1 MNALKM
7 LLQRLFDY
15 DEEDVTE
22 PDESTGWN

>member
-7 LLQRLFDY
+7 LFQRLFDY
-15 DEEDVTE
+15 DDEDDYQ